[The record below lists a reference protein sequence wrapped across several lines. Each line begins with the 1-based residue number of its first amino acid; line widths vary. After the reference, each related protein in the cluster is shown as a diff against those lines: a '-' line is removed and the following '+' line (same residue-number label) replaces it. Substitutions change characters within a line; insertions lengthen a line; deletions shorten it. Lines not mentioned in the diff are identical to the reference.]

1 MKFAT
6 GGVPVRVAA
15 RVLGM
20 APETVRQRMAD
31 GTLDIGVCFIPV
43 RRGRGRGRKNRAFYI
58 SPKKFYE
65 LTGFVWGGEEDEG
78 KNETDEET
86 EISVP

>member
-1 MKFAT
+1 MKYAE

-31 GTLDIGVCFIPV
+31 GTLDIGIAFIPV
-43 RRGRGRGRKNRAFYI
+43 RRGRGSGKKNRAFYI

-65 LTGFVWGGEEDEG
+65 LTGFVWGGTENEGEEAV
-78 KNETDEET
+78 NQR
-86 EISVP
+86 

>member
-6 GGVPVRVAA
+6 GGVPVRIAA
-15 RVLGM
+15 KVLGM

-58 SPKKFYE
+58 SPKKLYE
-65 LTGFVWGGEEDEG
+65 LTGYIWGGEEDEG
-78 KNETDEET
+78 EETDKET
-86 EISVP
+86 DVFMP